1 MPRSARPVAS
11 PLASSTAQPVAIV
24 IVSWNSGPD
33 LIAAVRAAL
42 AERPAEVVVVDNGS
56 TDGSIAALEAQV
68 PEVRVLRMGNNVGFA
83 AGCNVGVAHTDAP
96 YVLFLNDDA
105 VLQPGYTARLVAALE
120 AAPRAASAVGKLV
133 NDEGGARRID
143 SAGLRLDAYAL
154 RPMDR
159 GQGEVDYGQYD
170 VPEEVFGATGAAA
183 LFRREAFA
191 SVGGAFDAELFAYYE
206 DVDLAWRLRNRGWQH
221 LYVPAAVALHGRRGP
236 AGKPAAI
243 RTRAFVNRYVVWLK
257 NESAWRFAGYGGL
270 ALAWE
275 AARLA
280 RLGARDPRALR
291 QIGAA
296 VGPALWR
303 GVKAR
308 WRARRG
314 P

>member
-1 MPRSARPVAS
+1 VPSSARPAAS
-11 PLASSTAQPVAIV
+11 PLAAPAPQPVAVV

-33 LIAAVRAAL
+33 LTACVRAAL
-42 AERPAEVVVVDNGS
+42 AEGPAEVVVVDNGS
-56 TDGSIAALEAQV
+56 TDGSVEALEAEV
-68 PEVRVLRMGNNVGFA
+68 PQARVLRMGDNVGFA
-83 AGCNVGVAHTDAP
+83 AGCNVGVAHTVAP

-105 VLQPGYTARLVAALE
+105 LLQPGYLARLVEALE

-133 NDEGGARRID
+133 YDQGGARRID

-170 VPEEVFGATGAAA
+170 APEEVFGATGAAA
-183 LFRREAFA
+183 LYRRAAFDA
-191 SVGGAFDAELFAYYE
+191 VGGAFDAELFAYYE

-221 LYVPAAVALHGRRGP
+221 LYVPGAVALHGRRGP
-236 AGKPAAI
+236 GSKPAAI
-243 RTRAFVNRYVVWLK
+243 RARAFVNRYVVWLK

-280 RLGARDPRALR
+280 RIGMRDPQALR

-296 VGPALWR
+296 LGPALWR